1 MCLYHDSEANR
12 EASDGSFPGMWKLVV
27 VLNMI
32 SKLINDHANLVSHLT
47 HKLSLKGVQIWKTFA
62 EEKSHLFPTWFLAV
76 KEEPQGAVFVHWLS
90 IGELLELANAI
101 FHKRLELA
109 HALGQNVKAAYQ
121 PSGKKTC
128 CPLVVC
134 YFKSFPIDYLSEKRE
149 TRIMRDAAMVMT
161 AQRTDRTLTMMVQHI
176 LSFHSTPLQRLAS
189 TPPGNLPHR
198 AVCYDWLLRMRPL
211 KEAVEVVF
219 MSCHKYADPLP
230 NQIS

>member
-1 MCLYHDSEANR
+1 MCLYHDSKANR

-76 KEEPQGAVFVHWLS
+76 QEEPQGAVFVHWLS

-134 YFKSFPIDYLSEKRE
+134 FF
-149 TRIMRDAAMVMT
+149 
-161 AQRTDRTLTMMVQHI
+161 
-176 LSFHSTPLQRLAS
+176 
-189 TPPGNLPHR
+189 
-198 AVCYDWLLRMRPL
+198 L
-211 KEAVEVVF
+211 KF
-219 MSCHKYADPLP
+219 SL
-230 NQIS
+230 